1 MLLVIDHRDSF
12 TWNLVHA
19 LERWTR
25 PIAVVDSAEITIEK
39 VQSWAPRGLV
49 LSPGPGR
56 PEDAVSTRTLV
67 GALARQLPMLGVCL
81 GHQILCSYFGAR
93 IAHAPSV
100 FHGRVS
106 RIHHYGEGL
115 FADLPSPFAVARY
128 HSLLVDQTT
137 LPEELEPTAWTEAG
151 ELMAVQHRSLA
162 LFGVQFH
169 PESFLSEH
177 GSQLLRAFVACLPVA
192 EAPRDLEAVG
202 SPREQTW

>member
-25 PIAVVDSAEITIEK
+25 PVEVVDSAEITAEK
-39 VQSWAPRGLV
+39 VRASGARGLV

-56 PEDAVSTRTLV
+56 PDDALPTRALV
-67 GALARQLPMLGVCL
+67 GALARELPILGVCL

-93 IAHAPSV
+93 VAHAPSV

-106 RIHHYGEGL
+106 RIHHCGDGL
-115 FADLPSPFAVARY
+115 FTGLPNPLKVARY
-128 HSLLVDQTT
+128 HSLLVDEAT
-137 LPEELEPTAWTEAG
+137 LPEEFMVSARAEAG
-151 ELMAVQHRSLA
+151 ELMAVAHRTLP

-169 PESFLSEH
+169 PESFLTGH
-177 GSQLLRAFVACLPVA
+177 GAELLRAFVARLPA
-192 EAPRDLEAVG
+192 
-202 SPREQTW
+202 